1 MYNDIIQL
9 KTKHG
14 HHELNKANY
23 RPLTVLPALNNIFE
37 RLLAAQLG
45 DFYNSILSDYISS
58 YRKFHSC
65 ETSLLR
71 MTEEWRRMKDARL
84 FKYCHPWVTV
94 LPPLPL
100 TKLFLVIFFSCD
112 PIKSKPVRSE
122 LRKNLPICDEEKYKG
137 TVVKIS
143 ALISCLLYFANII

>member
-23 RPLTVLPALNNIFE
+23 RPVTVLPALNNIFE

-58 YRKFHSC
+58 DRKFHSC

-71 MTEEWRRMKDARL
+71 MKGGMEKDER
-84 FKYCHPWVTV
+84 CTPVQV
-94 LPPLPL
+94 LSSVGDCSAASAPY
-100 TKLFLVIFFSCD
+100 KAFFW
-112 PIKSKPVRSE
+112 
-122 LRKNLPICDEEKYKG
+122 
-137 TVVKIS
+137 
-143 ALISCLLYFANII
+143 